1 MAGVIDYG
9 DISPVWELELDPDST
24 ACMYRPATPE
34 LREALELIKAAIDSG
49 GDAIATKNYQLGM
62 RMIRMGSRKGAQ
74 DFFCGEVLPRL
85 SDEVRRKVAELG
97 VCMGV
102 ESDHYPAT
110 KGAGAPRRPR

>member
-9 DISPVWELELDPDST
+9 DISPVWELEPDPDST
-24 ACMYRPATPE
+24 AGMYRPATPE
-34 LREALELIKAAIDSG
+34 LREALELIKAASAD
-49 GDAIATKNYQLGM
+49 DPIAAKSFQLGM

-85 SDEVRRKVAELG
+85 PDETRRKVAELG

-110 KGAGAPRRPR
+110 KGAGAPRRRW